1 MKKTIELASLALAS
15 ALATTMLLSGYAAE
29 KPTDK
34 PSTDAKK
41 PANTPLPIYDTIEQ
55 VKAMPPCKATVEQV
69 ETFSSLL
76 STAGGQK
83 FRIGSERGEQE
94 VWHFVGTL
102 KQGRKNDFPS
112 AFLVFEA
119 RKFYPNADDIKAMP
133 PCKVT
138 VVYDAPCFTL
148 FRAADGKMFVI
159 GDPGSKPEVIHFLN
173 TLEKGQTYEFPGN
186 FFDYQK
192 KQVR

>member
-1 MKKTIELASLALAS
+1 
-15 ALATTMLLSGYAAE
+15 
-29 KPTDK
+29 
-34 PSTDAKK
+34 
-41 PANTPLPIYDTIEQ
+41 
-55 VKAMPPCKATVEQV
+55 MPPCKATAEHV

-102 KQGRKNDFPS
+102 KQGQTNDFPS

-119 RKFYPNADDIKAMP
+119 RKFYPNVEDIKAMP
-133 PCKVT
+133 PCKAT

-148 FRAADGKMFVI
+148 FRVTDGKMR
-159 GDPGSKPEVIHFLN
+159 SEEHTSEL
-173 TLEKGQTYEFPGN
+173 QS
-186 FFDYQK
+186 
-192 KQVR
+192 